1 VLTVSLFAALLLQAS
16 PLPDA
21 EAGHAPG
28 TSLGGVVRSLGVPG
42 WGQLHSERAVGWVYL
57 GAEAV
62 TWAAFAHHRRE
73 AGSAR
78 SAYRD
83 LAWEVARTPP
93 LGVARRDGDWGY
105 YERMSQWT
113 ASGRYNRNLD
123 AGDFRPETDAST
135 YNGALWKLAREIYL
149 PPDGPGLGDPGP
161 GDPRWDRALAYYQA
175 RAVPSEFEW
184 DWGDERGAWSRFRSL
199 ILDSDRAYRTSTT
212 WVGVAMLNR
221 FVSAAEQWVASQR
234 WASSPPPLQIRTHPD
249 PHGGA
254 WIHFSLPLLAPGQP
268 PAPRP

>member
-1 VLTVSLFAALLLQAS
+1 VLTVSFFAALLLQAG

-28 TSLGGVVRSLGVPG
+28 PSLGGVARSLGVPG
-42 WGQLHSERAVGWVYL
+42 WGQIHSERAVGWVYL

-78 SAYRD
+78 DAYRD

-93 LGVARRDGDWGY
+93 PGVARRDGDWSY
-105 YERMSQWT
+105 YERMSQWN
-113 ASGRYNRNLD
+113 ASGRYSRDPD
-123 AGDFRPETDAST
+123 AGVFRPETDPST
-135 YNGALWKLAREIYL
+135 YNGAIWKLAREIYL
-149 PPDGPGLGDPGP
+149 PAGRDEVGP
-161 GDPRWDRALAYYQA
+161 GDPGWDRALAYYQA

-184 DWGDERGAWSRFRSL
+184 DWGEDGGAWSRFRSR
-199 ILDSDRAYRTSTT
+199 IRDSDRAYRTSTT

-221 FVSAAEQWVASQR
+221 FVSAAEQWVAAQR
-234 WASSPPPLQIRTHPD
+234 WSPSPPPLQIRTQAD
-249 PHGGA
+249 LHGGA
-254 WIHFSLPLLAPGQP
+254 WLHLSLPLFAPGQR
-268 PAPRP
+268 PASSP